1 MQDAIEAFN
10 QGIDH
15 LRNSEFEHAVEAF
28 TEAIELDSE
37 LAAAYNGRGA
47 VYALI
52 GDTDHGIADCNE
64 AIHLDPKKAKFYR
77 TRGLIYRD
85 AGEEDKAEADLAK
98 SEELGFTPE

>member
-1 MQDAIEAFN
+1 MQDAFEVFN

-28 TEAIELDSE
+28 TEAIKLDSE
-37 LAAAYNGRGA
+37 LSMAYNGRGA
-47 VYALI
+47 VHALV
-52 GDTDHGIADCNE
+52 GDTDQGIADCDE
-64 AIHLDPKKAKFYR
+64 AIRLAPEEAKFYR

-85 AGEEDKAEADLAK
+85 ADEEAKSEADLAK